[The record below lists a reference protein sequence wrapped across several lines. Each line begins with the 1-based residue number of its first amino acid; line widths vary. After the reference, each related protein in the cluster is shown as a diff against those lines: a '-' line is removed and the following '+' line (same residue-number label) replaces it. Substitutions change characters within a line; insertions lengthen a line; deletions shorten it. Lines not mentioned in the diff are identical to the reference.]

1 LQEEANK
8 LNRWIRLSAAV
19 VAMMMIANLQYA
31 WTLFVKPIVGAH
43 HWKLSDVQWGFT
55 IFIALETWMMPLSG
69 WLIDL
74 LGPRIFMTV
83 AGVMCGIG
91 WAGMGQAATL
101 TNLYLLYALA
111 GFGAALVYCGSI
123 GIALKWFPDKRGLAS
138 GLISAGF
145 GSGAAL
151 FIPLIA
157 YLIHSRDYQTAF
169 LYSGIGQ
176 GLVIVCAAQ
185 FLQNPDK
192 TATLAAPSRV
202 QIRSHHEQ
210 FNSFE
215 MLQTPQFYML
225 FAMALMMGI
234 GGLMVTAQVAPMA
247 DTLKIG
253 AAALTLALTLNPIAN
268 GASRIFWGWVSDH
281 IGRERAMFVAFALQS
296 IFLLSTVT
304 IGHQSTAGFIVCL
317 FLVYFTWGEVYSLFP
332 SLCADWFGAR
342 NASSNY
348 SFMYS
353 AKGVASILG
362 GGAAAIIY
370 EKTGSWNYG
379 FYACAALALITAF
392 MALALR
398 KMPLPSKRVAHVT
411 AVAGAR

>member
-1 LQEEANK
+1 

-31 WTLFVKPIVGAH
+31 WTLFVKPIVGAN

-55 IFIALETWMMPLSG
+55 IFIALETWIMPMSG

-74 LGPRIFMTV
+74 LGPRAFMTV
-83 AGVMCGIG
+83 AGVLCGVS
-91 WAGMGQAATL
+91 WAGMGHASTL
-101 TNLYLLYALA
+101 PELYLLYALA

-157 YLIHSRDYQTAF
+157 YLIHTQDYRAAF

-176 GLVIVCAAQ
+176 GLVIICAAQ
-185 FLQNPDK
+185 FLQNPAK
-192 TATLAAPSRV
+192 TATHTAPQRV
-202 QIRSHHEQ
+202 HIRSHHEN
-210 FNSFE
+210 FNSIE
-215 MLQTPQFYML
+215 MLRTPHFYML
-225 FAMALMMGI
+225 YAMALMMGI

-247 DTLKIG
+247 TTLKIG
-253 AAALTLALTLNPIAN
+253 AAAVTLAITLNSLAN

-281 IGRERAMFVAFALQS
+281 IGRERAMFIAFFLQS
-296 IFLLSTVT
+296 VFLLSTVT
-304 IGHQSTAGFIVCL
+304 LGLRSTAAFITCL
-317 FLVYFTWGEVYSLFP
+317 VLVYFTWGEVYSLFP
-332 SLCADWFGAR
+332 SLCADWFGAK

-362 GGAAAIIY
+362 GGVAATIY

-379 FYACAALALITAF
+379 FYACAGLALITAF
-392 MALALR
+392 MALAIR
-398 KMPLPSKRVAHVT
+398 RMPLPAKRVAQVKQA
-411 AVAGAR
+411 AVGAR

>member
-1 LQEEANK
+1 

-31 WTLFVKPIVGAH
+31 WTLFVKPIVGAN

-55 IFIALETWMMPLSG
+55 IFIALETWIMPMSG

-74 LGPRIFMTV
+74 LGPRAFMTV
-83 AGVMCGIG
+83 AGVLCGVG
-91 WAGMGQAATL
+91 WAGMGHASTL
-101 TNLYLLYALA
+101 PELYLLYALA

-157 YLIHSRDYQTAF
+157 YLIHTQDYRAAF

-176 GLVIVCAAQ
+176 GLVIICAAQ
-185 FLQNPDK
+185 FLQNPAK
-192 TATLAAPSRV
+192 TATHTAPQRV
-202 QIRSHHEQ
+202 HIRSHHEN
-210 FNSFE
+210 FNSIE
-215 MLQTPQFYML
+215 MLRTPHFYML
-225 FAMALMMGI
+225 YAMALMMGI

-247 DTLKIG
+247 TTLKIG
-253 AAALTLALTLNPIAN
+253 AAAVTLAITLNSLAN

-281 IGRERAMFVAFALQS
+281 IGRERAMFIAFFLQS
-296 IFLLSTVT
+296 VFLLSTVT
-304 IGHQSTAGFIVCL
+304 LGLRSTAAFITCL
-317 FLVYFTWGEVYSLFP
+317 VLVYFTWGEVYSLFP
-332 SLCADWFGAR
+332 SLCADWFGAK

-362 GGAAAIIY
+362 GGVAATIY

-379 FYACAALALITAF
+379 FYACAGLALITAF
-392 MALALR
+392 MALAIR
-398 KMPLPSKRVAHVT
+398 RMPLPAKRVAQVKQA
-411 AVAGAR
+411 AVGAR

>member
-1 LQEEANK
+1 M
-8 LNRWIRLSAAV
+8 NRWIRLSAAV

-74 LGPRIFMTV
+74 LGPRTFMTV

-101 TNLYLLYALA
+101 PELYLLYALA

-151 FIPLIA
+151 FIPIIA
-157 YLIHSRDYQTAF
+157 HLIHTSDYRTAF

-185 FLQNPDK
+185 FLQNPAE
-192 TATLAAPSRV
+192 TASRCPPRRASRSAAITRD
-202 QIRSHHEQ
+202 
-210 FNSFE
+210 FNSLE
-215 MLQTPQFYML
+215 MLQTPQFYIF

-281 IGRERAMFVAFALQS
+281 VGRERTMFIAFVLTIDFLAEHRYHRPS
-296 IFLLSTVT
+296 IHRWVHRLPVPGLLHL
-304 IGHQSTAGFIVCL
+304 GR
-317 FLVYFTWGEVYSLFP
+317 SLFAV
-332 SLCADWFGAR
+332 SVALRGLVWRTERQLQLQLYVQRQRC
-342 NASSNY
+342 
-348 SFMYS
+348 
-353 AKGVASILG
+353 GVDLG
-362 GGAAAIIY
+362 RRRGGAD
-370 EKTGSWNYG
+370 
-379 FYACAALALITAF
+379 
-392 MALALR
+392 LR
-398 KMPLPSKRVAHVT
+398 EDPLVELRILRVRRAGADHGVHGAGASQD
-411 AVAGAR
+411 AVAGQARRTR

>member
-1 LQEEANK
+1 M
-8 LNRWIRLSAAV
+8 NRWIRLSAAV

-31 WTLFVKPIVGAH
+31 WTLFVKPIVGAN

-55 IFIALETWMMPLSG
+55 IFIALETWIMPMSG
-69 WLIDL
+69 WLIVL
-74 LGPRIFMTV
+74 LGPRAFMTV
-83 AGVMCGIG
+83 AGVLCGVS
-91 WAGMGQAATL
+91 WAGMGHASTL
-101 TNLYLLYALA
+101 PELYLLYALA

-157 YLIHSRDYQTAF
+157 YLIHTQDYRAAF

-176 GLVIVCAAQ
+176 GLVIICAAQ
-185 FLQNPDK
+185 FLQNPAK
-192 TATLAAPSRV
+192 TATHTAPQRV
-202 QIRSHHEQ
+202 HIRSHHEN
-210 FNSFE
+210 FNSIE
-215 MLQTPQFYML
+215 MLRTPHFYML
-225 FAMALMMGI
+225 YAMALMMGI

-247 DTLKIG
+247 TTLKIG
-253 AAALTLALTLNPIAN
+253 AAAVTLAITLNSLAN

-281 IGRERAMFVAFALQS
+281 IGRERAMFIAFFLQS
-296 IFLLSTVT
+296 VFLLSTVT
-304 IGHQSTAGFIVCL
+304 LGLRSTAAFITCL
-317 FLVYFTWGEVYSLFP
+317 VLVYFTWGEVYSLFP
-332 SLCADWFGAR
+332 SLCADWFGAK

-362 GGAAAIIY
+362 GGVAATIY

-379 FYACAALALITAF
+379 FYACAGLALITAF
-392 MALALR
+392 MALAIR
-398 KMPLPSKRVAHVT
+398 RMPLPAKRVAQVKQA
-411 AVAGAR
+411 AVGAR

>member
-1 LQEEANK
+1 
-8 LNRWIRLSAAV
+8 
-19 VAMMMIANLQYA
+19 MMMIANLQYA
-31 WTLFVKPIVGAH
+31 WTLFVKPIVGAN

-55 IFIALETWMMPLSG
+55 IFIALETWIMPMSG

-74 LGPRIFMTV
+74 LGPRAFMTV
-83 AGVMCGIG
+83 AGVLCGVG
-91 WAGMGQAATL
+91 WAGMGHASTL
-101 TNLYLLYALA
+101 PELYLLYALA

-157 YLIHSRDYQTAF
+157 YLIHTQDYRAAF

-176 GLVIVCAAQ
+176 GLVIICAAQ
-185 FLQNPDK
+185 FLQNPAK
-192 TATLAAPSRV
+192 TATHTAPQRV
-202 QIRSHHEQ
+202 HIRSHHEN
-210 FNSFE
+210 FNSIE
-215 MLQTPQFYML
+215 MLRTPHFYML
-225 FAMALMMGI
+225 YAMALMMGI

-247 DTLKIG
+247 TTLKIG
-253 AAALTLALTLNPIAN
+253 AAAVTLAITLNSLAN

-281 IGRERAMFVAFALQS
+281 IGRERAMFIAFFLQS
-296 IFLLSTVT
+296 VFLLSTVT
-304 IGHQSTAGFIVCL
+304 LGLRSTAAFITCL
-317 FLVYFTWGEVYSLFP
+317 VLVYFTWGEVYSLFP
-332 SLCADWFGAR
+332 SLCADWFGAK

-362 GGAAAIIY
+362 GGVAATIY

-379 FYACAALALITAF
+379 FYACAGLALITAF
-392 MALALR
+392 MALAIR
-398 KMPLPSKRVAHVT
+398 RMPLPAKRVAQVKQA
-411 AVAGAR
+411 AVGAR

>member
-1 LQEEANK
+1 M
-8 LNRWIRLSAAV
+8 NRWIRLSAAV

-31 WTLFVKPIVGAH
+31 WTLFVKPIVGAN

-55 IFIALETWMMPLSG
+55 IFIALETWIMPMSG

-74 LGPRIFMTV
+74 LGPRAFMTV
-83 AGVMCGIG
+83 AGVLCGVG
-91 WAGMGQAATL
+91 WAGMGHASTL
-101 TNLYLLYALA
+101 PELYLLYALA

-157 YLIHSRDYQTAF
+157 YLIHTQDYRAAF

-176 GLVIVCAAQ
+176 GLVIICAAQ
-185 FLQNPDK
+185 FLQNPAK
-192 TATLAAPSRV
+192 TATHTAPQRV
-202 QIRSHHEQ
+202 HIRSHHEN
-210 FNSFE
+210 FNSIE
-215 MLQTPQFYML
+215 MLRTPHFYML
-225 FAMALMMGI
+225 YAMALMMGI

-247 DTLKIG
+247 TTLKIG
-253 AAALTLALTLNPIAN
+253 AAAVTLAITLNSLAN

-281 IGRERAMFVAFALQS
+281 IGRERAMFIAFFLQS
-296 IFLLSTVT
+296 VFLLSTVT
-304 IGHQSTAGFIVCL
+304 LGLRSTAAFITCL
-317 FLVYFTWGEVYSLFP
+317 VLVYFTWGEVYSLFP
-332 SLCADWFGAR
+332 SLCADWFGAK

-362 GGAAAIIY
+362 GGVAATIY

-379 FYACAALALITAF
+379 FYACAGLALITAF
-392 MALALR
+392 MALAIR
-398 KMPLPSKRVAHVT
+398 RMPLPAKRVAQVKQA
-411 AVAGAR
+411 AVGAR